1 MASSLRGHR
10 DFRQLWIGDTV
21 AQFGTAVGGTALP
34 LLAVTALAVGPLE
47 LGLLTAAKSVAFL
60 LIGLPAGVWVDRMRR
75 RPLMLTADLGRA
87 ALLAT
92 VPIAWWAG
100 ALTLTHLL
108 VVALLVGTLTVF
120 FDVAYQAYLPGLVGR
135 EHLVEGNAKLQA
147 SMSVAEVSG
156 PALSGWLVQAVGG
169 ANTMLTTAGGY
180 LASAVFLRRVDAE
193 EPTPVTTE
201 RRLLPEI
208 AEGLRF
214 VLGNPLL
221 RAIVSCTSTWNL
233 FSSASMAVLLLFLTR
248 DLGLSPG
255 LSGVVLACFGIGGVC
270 GAVTARWWGTRFGQA
285 RTIWLAMLV
294 TQPLA
299 LLAPL
304 AAPGWGAT
312 LVMVAWF
319 ALGYGGIVYNIA
331 QVSFRQAICPDRLLG
346 RMNASVRFVVFGTQ
360 PLGAL
365 AGGAIGEL
373 IGVRAT
379 LWITSA
385 GMALAVL
392 WVLASPLRRLRDLP
406 TTALASKA

>member
-1 MASSLRGHR
+1 MTSATSSLRGHR

-21 AQFGTAVGGTALP
+21 AQFGTSVGGTALP
-34 LLAVTALAVGPLE
+34 LLAVTALAVGPFE
-47 LGLLTAAKSVAFL
+47 MGLLTAAKSLACL

-75 RPLMLTADLGRA
+75 RPLMLGADLGRA

-92 VPIAWWAG
+92 VPLAWWAG
-100 ALTLTHLL
+100 SLTLAHLL
-108 VVALLVGTLTVF
+108 VVSLLVGALTVF

-169 ANTMLTTAGGY
+169 ANAMLTTAGGY
-180 LASAVFLRRVDAE
+180 LASAVFLRRIRTV
-193 EPTPVTTE
+193 EPEPERAAE
-201 RRLLPEI
+201 RRLLPEM

-221 RAIVSCTSTWNL
+221 RAIVSCTATWNL
-233 FSSASMAVLLLFLTR
+233 FSSAGMAVLLLFLTR
-248 DLGLSPG
+248 DLALPPA
-255 LSGVVLACFGIGGVC
+255 LVGVVLACFGVGGVL
-270 GAVTARWWGTRFGQA
+270 GALTARRWGTRFGQA
-285 RTIWLAMLV
+285 RTIWLSMVV

-304 AAPGWGAT
+304 AWPGAGAV
-312 LVMVAWF
+312 LVMIAWF
-319 ALGYGGIVYNIA
+319 ALGYGAIVYNVA

-365 AGGAIGEL
+365 AGGAVGEV
-373 IGVRAT
+373 IGVRPT
-379 LWITSA
+379 LWITA
-385 GMALAVL
+385 TGMALAVS
-392 WVLASPLRRLRDLP
+392 WVLASPLRRMRDLP
-406 TTALASKA
+406 VSAR